1 LKSCEHCV
9 YGMEWNRYRCMRD
22 HAEWMSKAVIELV
35 ENDEKYAR
43 TFAHNGWDWGEIG
56 ASMRF
61 KVLDPGSCTPTRWKS
76 IQLGLR
82 STHCQE
88 GKAFVKYY
96 AHSDGKEHVITL
108 DDATF
113 TGTIESTESMELSGR
128 EDWENLKFYVGS
140 KEHHVLRAFVET
152 CWWANGHVEPIPVEP
167 RPVASLQGEINFDDL
182 KRWS

>member
-1 LKSCEHCV
+1 
-9 YGMEWNRYRCMRD
+9 MEWNRYRCMRD